1 MLVHRVVPLSLEIL
15 GARDFARPF
24 FSLLFIYG
32 LSRRTKAKEG
42 LLVVYL
48 VYGWRSIEHALYSCC
63 YAFYFYQKI
72 DPEEKL
78 RLLIKADL
86 ILGGKTE

>member
-1 MLVHRVVPLSLEIL
+1 VDATGGARAEAMDWGPDEPTKRFIDTLVHR
-15 GARDFARPF
+15 
-24 FSLLFIYG
+24 
-32 LSRRTKAKEG
+32 
-42 LLVVYL
+42 VVYL

-78 RLLIKADL
+78 RLLVKANL